1 MDTFGGYTDGGVR
14 YMGTIR
20 ANGTER
26 EISIAVFDKD
36 GLMFRSQPFWSHLGD
51 VRMHAL
57 GRYLPAEGI
66 AEWVRVFG
74 LTLTDGV
81 VTYTDPKGTL
91 AVAAPREERAVTA
104 GMMVKYLSIPWAK
117 ARELAD
123 AVFTEADEA
132 MDLHKALVPT
142 DGFPDI
148 LDRLRRAGIA
158 YAVATSDTRDRVLA
172 SFGLVGEEPPEL
184 IVVPEMVEHGKPA
197 PDMLLYISEAAG
209 VPAERIAMIG
219 DSYVDVKMA
228 HAAGS
233 IGLGVT
239 PDPEMQRKMEGFATE
254 IIPSLE
260 LITVERG

>member
-1 MDTFGGYTDGGVR
+1 
-14 YMGTIR
+14 MGTIR

-51 VRMHAL
+51 VRMRAL
-57 GRYLPAEGI
+57 RRYLPEEGI
-66 AEWVRVFG
+66 AEWIRVFG
-74 LTLTDGV
+74 LTVTDGE

-104 GMMVKYLSIPWAK
+104 GMLVKYLSLPWAK
-117 ARELAD
+117 AREIAD
-123 AVFTEADEA
+123 AVFTEADGA
-132 MDLHKALVPT
+132 MDLHKALVPA
-142 DGFPDI
+142 DGFPEI
-148 LDRLRRAGIA
+148 LDRLHGAGIA

-172 SFGLVGEEPPEL
+172 SFELVGHAPPEL

-197 PDMLLYISEAAG
+197 PDMLRYISETAG

-228 HAAGS
+228 KNAGAFG
-233 IGLGVT
+233 IGV
-239 PDPEMQRKMEGFATE
+239 PETE
-254 IIPSLE
+254 EMRGTMLSYTTAVVNSLNDIE
-260 LITVERG
+260 IF

>member
-1 MDTFGGYTDGGVR
+1 MATL
-14 YMGTIR
+14 R
-20 ANGTER
+20 ANGTEK
-26 EISIAVFDKD
+26 EISIVVFDKD

-51 VRMHAL
+51 VRMRAL
-57 GRYLPAEGI
+57 ARYLPEEGI

-104 GMMVKYLSIPWAK
+104 GMMVKYLSVPWAK

-132 MDLHKALVPT
+132 MDLHKALVPA

-148 LDRLRRAGIA
+148 LVRLRRAGIT
-158 YAVATSDTRDRVLA
+158 YAVATSDTRERVLA
-172 SFGLVGEEPPEL
+172 SFGIVGEEPPEL

-197 PDMLLYISEAAG
+197 PDMLLYISEASG

-228 HAAGS
+228 KNAGAFG
-233 IGLGVT
+233 IGVPETEEMRETMLGYTTAVVN
-239 PDPEMQRKMEGFATE
+239 
-254 IIPSLE
+254 SLNDIE
-260 LITVERG
+260 VH